1 MVVRSDGSS
10 EVVPPHPRTQAWFR
24 IPNGHP
30 PKQSAVR
37 PAVPLQV
44 KEELPDEEDSL
55 EDTSDAGEEDA
66 ASESPAAEG
75 DSDIEEDA
83 LAEPVT
89 ATGDETGDEDSSSE
103 PPLAETRALT
113 ETAETAVVLAG
124 GPAGESEGESPEEL
138 PEGYDLLDI
147 TCFLRKRLPGLSC
160 RHKISAVMPFASM
173 MPFNE
178 AVRRH
183 FAELAAEDLPDF
195 GGERREDEELHEEI
209 TRLEQALASQSLSF
223 KLRVEQL

>member
-24 IPNGHP
+24 IPGGRP
-30 PKQSAVR
+30 PIQSV
-37 PAVPLQV
+37 VPLQV

-66 ASESPAAEG
+66 TSENPAAEG

-103 PPLAETRALT
+103 RPPAETRAL
-113 ETAETAVVLAG
+113 ETAKTAVVLAS
-124 GPAGESEGESPEEL
+124 GPAGESEDESPEEL
-138 PEGYDLLDI
+138 PEGFDLLDI
-147 TCFLRKRLPGLSC
+147 TCFLRKRLPGLSR
-160 RHKISAVMPFASM
+160 RHKISAVMPFASIT
-173 MPFNE
+173 PFNE